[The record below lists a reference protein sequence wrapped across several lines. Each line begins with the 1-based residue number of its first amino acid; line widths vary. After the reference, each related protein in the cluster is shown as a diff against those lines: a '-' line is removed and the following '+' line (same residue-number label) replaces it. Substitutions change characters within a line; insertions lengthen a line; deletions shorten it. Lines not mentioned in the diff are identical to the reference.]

1 MLSLPEIL
9 YYYVVSSLMG
19 LFGLHLLFRKGI
31 LASKLLGIY
40 LCLICFRIV
49 TSYFTTN
56 GRLLEFPELALIQ
69 SPCHFLIAPIHFLFV
84 FYILNPQKKFSK
96 FFWLLFIPFILHL
109 AEMIPFYFGPL
120 ENKIQEIQLIMKH
133 KSLVNYPSQVN
144 HLPTLVLSLLKVGL
158 SFLYAALSLG
168 LVLHYIKRSSKA
180 MYLKNKWLLNWILTE
195 SSLGLASVVLS
206 ILYAVGVIGFNNLR
220 FSYADILMVMGS
232 FVNLG
237 VIVIRPAL
245 LNGTIFQSLV
255 NRIIEN
261 KESKTATDQKL
272 LAKYELIAEKLEKLF
287 LVNKPFLDSTLRQE
301 QIADELNIPT
311 RELTQMIQV
320 IYHLSYPDFVST
332 WRINYILEKRIV
344 NQEWLAYS
352 QDMLA
357 EMSGFGSR
365 QVLHNA
371 IKKIHGTSPAVF
383 FSEKN
388 NP

>member
-1 MLSLPEIL
+1 
-9 YYYVVSSLMG
+9 MG

-31 LASKLLGIY
+31 LASKLLGLY

-69 SPCHFLIAPIHFLFV
+69 SPCHFLIAPVHFLFV

-158 SFLYAALSLG
+158 SFIYAFLSLG
-168 LVLHYIKRSSKA
+168 WVLYSIKRSSKA
-180 MYLKNKWLLNWILTE
+180 MYLKNKWLLNWILIE

-206 ILYAVGVIGFNNLR
+206 ILYALGVIGFNNLR
-220 FSYADILMVMGS
+220 FSYADTLMLMGS

-245 LNGTIFQSLV
+245 LNGTTFQSLV
-255 NRIIEN
+255 NRIYEN
-261 KESKTATDQKL
+261 KKPNTANDQKL
-272 LAKYELIAEKLEKLF
+272 SAKYESIAKQLEELF
-287 LVNKPFLDSTLRQE
+287 LVNKPFLDSSLRIESVAQSLG
-301 QIADELNIPT
+301 IST
-311 RELTQMIQV
+311 RDLSNAVQFM
-320 IYHLSYPDFVST
+320 YKFSYPDFVNS
-332 WRINYILEKRIV
+332 WRINYILEQRKQNPV
-344 NQEWLAYS
+344 WQNYS
-352 QDMLA
+352 QEMLA
-357 EMSGFGSR
+357 EASGFGSR
-365 QVLHNA
+365 QGLYIA
-371 IKKIHGTSPAVF
+371 INKLYGMTPSAF
-383 FSEKN
+383 FAAKEAE
-388 NP
+388 

>member
-1 MLSLPEIL
+1 
-9 YYYVVSSLMG
+9 MG

-31 LASKLLGIY
+31 LASKLLGLY

-69 SPCHFLIAPIHFLFV
+69 SPCHFLIAPVHFLFV

-158 SFLYAALSLG
+158 SFIYAFLSLG
-168 LVLHYIKRSSKA
+168 WVLYSIKRSSKA
-180 MYLKNKWLLNWILTE
+180 MYLKNKWLLNWILIE

-206 ILYAVGVIGFNNLR
+206 ILYALGVIGFNNLR
-220 FSYADILMVMGS
+220 FSYADTLMLMGS

-245 LNGTIFQSLV
+245 LNGTTFQSLV
-255 NRIIEN
+255 NRIYEN
-261 KESKTATDQKL
+261 KKPNTANDQKL
-272 LAKYELIAEKLEKLF
+272 SAKYESIAKQLEELF
-287 LVNKPFLDSTLRQE
+287 LVNKPFLDSSLRIESVAQSLG
-301 QIADELNIPT
+301 IST
-311 RELTQMIQV
+311 RDLSNAVQFM
-320 IYHLSYPDFVST
+320 YKFSYPDFVSS
-332 WRINYILEKRIV
+332 WRINYI
-344 NQEWLAYS
+344 QEQLKYSAVWREYS
-352 QDMLA
+352 QDVLA
-357 EMSGFGSR
+357 ELSGFGSR
-365 QVLHNA
+365 QGLHNA
-371 IKKIHGTSPAVF
+371 IKRIHQTTPAQF
-383 FSEKN
+383 FSAIN
-388 NP
+388 RSY

>member
-1 MLSLPEIL
+1 M
-9 YYYVVSSLMG
+9 YYFVASSLMG

-31 LASKLLGIY
+31 LASRLLGLY

-69 SPCHFLIAPIHFLFV
+69 SPCHFLIAPVHFLFV

-96 FFWLLFIPFILHL
+96 FFLLLFIPFILHL

-158 SFLYAALSLG
+158 SFIYAFLSLG
-168 LVLHYIKRSSKA
+168 WVLYSIKRSSKA
-180 MYLKNKWLLNWILTE
+180 MYLKNKWLLNWILIE

-220 FSYADILMVMGS
+220 FSYADTLMLMGS

-245 LNGTIFQSLV
+245 LNGTTFQSLV
-255 NRIIEN
+255 NRIYEN
-261 KESKTATDQKL
+261 KKPNTANDQKL
-272 LAKYELIAEKLEKLF
+272 LAKYESIAKQLEELF
-287 LVNKPFLDSTLRQE
+287 LVNKPFLDSSLRIESVAQSLG
-301 QIADELNIPT
+301 IST
-311 RELTQMIQV
+311 RDLSNAVQFM
-320 IYHLSYPDFVST
+320 YKFSYPDFVSS
-332 WRINYILEKRIV
+332 WRINYI
-344 NQEWLAYS
+344 QEQLKYSAAWREYS
-352 QDMLA
+352 QDVLA
-357 EMSGFGSR
+357 ELSGFGSR
-365 QVLHNA
+365 QGLHNA
-371 IKKIHGTSPAVF
+371 IKRIHQTTPAQF
-383 FSEKN
+383 FSATKAN
-388 NP
+388 